1 MPTEISTETKK
12 EMKALGKKTFHMG
25 GVHPEANKI
34 AHNQCVEEFPLP
46 DQAVVY
52 MTQHLGAPSKPIVA
66 VGDHVL
72 MGQKIAEAGGFVS
85 VPISASVSGTVK
97 EIKPTL
103 TVSGSIVDAI
113 YIENDEQYTP
123 VDGLGAI
130 RDYTKLSKQEIRD
143 IVKDYI
149 DGFIFYHCFET
160 PNIRWLNERIEP
172 FGQTVC
178 FMAEYY
184 LPDLKLLKERECE
197 FELKILN
204 KEDFKDLYKPE
215 WANALCMDRKEL
227 DVLGIGAYDGSELI
241 GFAGCSADA
250 KEMWHIGVDVLP
262 TYRRRGVAS
271 ALTSRLALE
280 ILERDKV
287 PFYCSAWSNI
297 RSARNA
303 VKSGFLPAWAE
314 MTVKDIKKVDEI
326 NG

>member
-1 MPTEISTETKK
+1 MTDKDILRIAMEQSAVDIGADAGDFLLNENVVVPYDPGE
-12 EMKALGKKTFHMG
+12 
-25 GVHPEANKI
+25 GVKSYYN
-34 AHNQCVEEFPLP
+34 
-46 DQAVVY
+46 
-52 MTQHLGAPSKPIVA
+52 KPISCNFISYGNNIV
-66 VGDHVL
+66 VGAAD
-72 MGQKIAEAGGFVS
+72 
-85 VPISASVSGTVK
+85 
-97 EIKPTL
+97 
-103 TVSGSIVDAI
+103 
-113 YIENDEQYTP
+113 
-123 VDGLGAI
+123 
-130 RDYTKLSKQEIRD
+130 EIRD

-160 PNIRWLNERIEP
+160 PNMRWLNERIEP

-184 LPDLKLLKERECE
+184 LPDLKLLKKRECGY
-197 FELKILN
+197 ELKILE
-204 KEDFKDLYKPE
+204 KDDFKDLYKPE
-215 WANALCMDRKEL
+215 WANALCMERKEL
-227 DVLGIGAYDGSELI
+227 DVLGIGAYDGGNLI

-250 KEMWHIGVDVLP
+250 KEMWQIGIDVLP
-262 TYRRRGVAS
+262 KYRRQGVAS

-280 ILERDKV
+280 ILDRDKV